1 MASEIKVDTIV
12 NAGGDNDTGI
22 DLSTNDQILLKVAN
36 ATKLT
41 MNSTGQTT
49 IVGEGGTT
57 TTNLQQGLAK
67 QWVYF
72 DMASTTAID
81 SFNNSSLTDNATGK
95 FVANVA
101 NDFANTSY
109 AVNYQGNA
117 YAGDTFYANVS
128 CIAKLNYVSGSFAT
142 GTYDIISYGGTNLI
156 DGKYNYTV
164 AHGDLA

>member
-1 MASEIKVDTIV
+1 MSTLLTDTIRKT
-12 NAGGDNDTGI
+12 GGSLGVDIRIKNTSVFETD
-22 DLSTNDQILLKVAN
+22 
-36 ATKLT
+36 
-41 MNSTGQTT
+41 
-49 IVGEGGTT
+49 GGTSVT
-57 TTNLQQGLAK
+57 QNVVQGLAK

-81 SFNNSSLTDNATGK
+81 SFNNSSLTDDATGK

-101 NDFANTSY
+101 NDFANTSFVVSY
-109 AVNYQGNA
+109 MGNA
-117 YAGDTFYANVS
+117 YASDTFYANVS

>member
-1 MASEIKVDTIV
+1 MASKLKVDTIV
-12 NAGGDNDTGI
+12 NALGDGDTGV
-22 DLSTNDQILLKVAN
+22 DLTTNDQIVLKVAD

-81 SFNNSSLTDNATGK
+81 SFNNSSLTDNGTGS
-95 FVANVA
+95 FLANVA
-101 NDFANTSY
+101 NDFSNTSY
-109 AVNYQGNA
+109 VVTYQGNA
-117 YAGDTFYANVS
+117 YAGDSFYANVT
-128 CIAKLNYVSGSFAT
+128 CIAKLNYGTGGFAA
-142 GTYDIISYGGTNLI
+142 GAYDVISYGSSNLV
-156 DGKYNYTV
+156 DGKYNYCV

>member
-1 MASEIKVDTIV
+1 MSTLLTDTIRKT
-12 NAGGDNDTGI
+12 GGSLGVDIRIKNTSVFETD
-22 DLSTNDQILLKVAN
+22 
-36 ATKLT
+36 
-41 MNSTGQTT
+41 
-49 IVGEGGTT
+49 GGTSVT
-57 TTNLQQGLAK
+57 QNVVQGLAK
-67 QWVYF
+67 QWLYF

-81 SFNNSSLTDNATGK
+81 SFNNSSLTDNAVGK

-128 CIAKLNYVSGSFAT
+128 CIAKLEYVSGSFAT
-142 GTYDIISYGGTNLI
+142 GTYDIISYDGTNLI

>member
-1 MASEIKVDTIV
+1 MSTLLTDTIRKT
-12 NAGGDNDTGI
+12 GGSLGVDIRIKNTSVFETD
-22 DLSTNDQILLKVAN
+22 
-36 ATKLT
+36 
-41 MNSTGQTT
+41 
-49 IVGEGGTT
+49 GGTSVT
-57 TTNLQQGLAK
+57 QNIVQGLAK
-67 QWVYF
+67 QWLYF

-117 YAGDTFYANVS
+117 YAGDNFYENVS
-128 CIAKLNYVSGSFAT
+128 CIAKLEYVSGSFAT

>member
-1 MASEIKVDTIV
+1 MSTLLTDTIRKT
-12 NAGGDNDTGI
+12 GGSLGVDIRIKNTSVFETD
-22 DLSTNDQILLKVAN
+22 
-36 ATKLT
+36 
-41 MNSTGQTT
+41 
-49 IVGEGGTT
+49 GGTSVT
-57 TTNLQQGLAK
+57 QNVVQGLAK

-72 DMASTTAID
+72 DMSSTTAID
-81 SFNNSSLTDNATGK
+81 SFNNSSLTDDATGK

-101 NDFANTSY
+101 NDFANTSFVVSY
-109 AVNYQGNA
+109 MGNA

-156 DGKYNYTV
+156 DGKYNYCV